1 MQSIQMLLALGAM
14 ILLTIT
20 IQNINKKT
28 LYTEDTMYNSNF
40 GLTAASI
47 ASSIIEDAGKK
58 RFDNVFYSGDS
69 LVTTVNTFTPA
80 NALGVDSGEVVTDP
94 LTFNDFDDYDN
105 YTAVDSTMPSAIYDL
120 SCRVCYVDRNNP
132 DVPINTQ
139 SWHKK
144 ITVKVWSRSMQDTIT
159 ISSIF
164 SYWTF

>member
-1 MQSIQMLLALGAM
+1 MILSLGAM

-40 GLTAASI
+40 GITATSI

-69 LVTTVNTFTPA
+69 VVANVSSFTPA
-80 NALGVDSGEVVTDP
+80 NALGVDSGEVTSNP

-105 YTAVDSTMPSAIYDL
+105 YTTVDSTMPSAIYDVAC
-120 SCRVCYVDRNNP
+120 SVCYVNRATP
-132 DVPINTQ
+132 DITLNTQ

-144 ITVKVWSRSMQDTIT
+144 ITVRVWSRSMQDTIAMST
-159 ISSIF
+159 IF
-164 SYWTF
+164 SYWTN